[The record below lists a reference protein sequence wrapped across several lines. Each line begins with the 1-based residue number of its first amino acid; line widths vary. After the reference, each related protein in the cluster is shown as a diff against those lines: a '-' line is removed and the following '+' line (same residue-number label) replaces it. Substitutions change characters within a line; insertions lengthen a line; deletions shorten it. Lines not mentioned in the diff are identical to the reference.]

1 MYIFLLTGFIS
12 DQARIFIFN
21 SAKNKNN
28 QNYNMQVFDT
38 INKDTPLYTGNTG
51 NHEAIVVHYTTI

>member
-1 MYIFLLTGFIS
+1 MIKLGFLFLTLPK
-12 DQARIFIFN
+12 A
-21 SAKNKNN
+21 KNN

>member
-1 MYIFLLTGFIS
+1 
-12 DQARIFIFN
+12 
-21 SAKNKNN
+21 
-28 QNYNMQVFDT
+28 MQVFDT